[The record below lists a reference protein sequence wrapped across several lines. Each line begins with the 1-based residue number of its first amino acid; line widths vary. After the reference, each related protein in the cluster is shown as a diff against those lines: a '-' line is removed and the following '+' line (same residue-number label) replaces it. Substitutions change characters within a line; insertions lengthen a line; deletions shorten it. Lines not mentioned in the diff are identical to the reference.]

1 MRKNI
6 LRLSKIDSGESLSA
20 LLREEKNWVMVR
32 VKKKKRTIRER
43 STKVKDLPWDGK
55 YLLLACADDIY
66 LGVLMKIS
74 SKDKSPRS
82 HLIRVGKLFAE
93 EQE

>member
-20 LLREEKNWVMVR
+20 LREEKNWVMVR
-32 VKKKKRTIRER
+32 VKKEQLEER

-66 LGVLMKIS
+66 LDVLMKIS

-82 HLIRVGKLFAE
+82 HLLG
-93 EQE
+93 

>member
-20 LLREEKNWVMVR
+20 LREEKNWVTVR
-32 VKKKKRTIRER
+32 VKTEQLEER

-55 YLLLACADDIY
+55 YLLLAYADDIY
-66 LGVLMKIS
+66 LDVLMKIS

-82 HLIRVGKLFAE
+82 YLLG
-93 EQE
+93 

>member
-20 LLREEKNWVMVR
+20 LREEKNWVTVR
-32 VKKKKRTIRER
+32 VKTEQLEER
-43 STKVKDLPWDGK
+43 STKVEDLPWDGK
-55 YLLLACADDIY
+55 YLLLAYADDIY
-66 LGVLMKIS
+66 LDVLMKIS

-82 HLIRVGKLFAE
+82 YLLG
-93 EQE
+93 